1 MGYIRKHKDSIAMY
15 SEFLFATVGTVFL
28 VVGLPVVTIIAAAM

>member
-15 SEFLFATVGTVFL
+15 SEVMFATVGTVFL
-28 VVGLPVVTIIAAAM
+28 IVGLPFVTIMVAAL

>member
-15 SEFLFATVGTVFL
+15 SEVMLKSVGTICL
-28 VVGLPVVTIIAAAM
+28 IVGLPFITIMVAAA

>member
-15 SEFLFATVGTVFL
+15 SEVVFATIGTVFL
-28 VVGLPVVTIIAAAM
+28 IVGLPFATIMVAAA